1 MNYKRIGK
9 AIKERMVELG
19 ISEEDLARDCNI
31 DLALVNSIIIGEEV
45 ASIEVLTLISIY
57 LDMSFNDLLDTKKNK
72 ELYMNTL
79 KKSIKRRRKNWTI
92 NLMGAIGLCL
102 ILCVIEA
109 ILLLVNIPSKY
120 SAIVFV
126 LITVLLLIVDIC
138 LALNEK

>member
-31 DLALVNSIIIGEEV
+31 DLALVNNIIIGEEV

-79 KKSIKRRRKNWTI
+79 KKSIKRRHKNWTI
-92 NLMGAIGLCL
+92 NLMGAIGLCI
-102 ILCVIEA
+102 ILSVIEA
-109 ILLLVNIPSKY
+109 ILLLVNIPLKY
-120 SAIVFV
+120 SAIIFV

>member
-31 DLALVNSIIIGEEV
+31 DLALVNNIGEEV

-109 ILLLVNIPSKY
+109 ILLLVNIPLKY
-120 SAIVFV
+120 SAIIFV